1 MGKIGNGIIGSIQGS
16 IGNITGYRRKHNAI
30 IAIKRGVQSYESTQ
44 LQLDARAK
52 FVNVKDFIETLKGF
66 PYGLK
71 FWKPRSKLLPENIAY
86 SLNADAFNAD
96 GVIDASLIVT
106 SIGKLAP
113 GLIIAANSTIVPKE
127 LFVYWVSQ
135 VSHLPSNDL
144 DRLNLVYY
152 NERTKLWHQGG
163 AGLFRASGDYGGGH
177 SHDWQAGDIVHFFL
191 SFVSQDYPEFACLSN
206 HYQIVVT
213 AT

>member
-1 MGKIGNGIIGSIQGS
+1 MGKLGNGIIGSIQGS
-16 IGNITGYRRKHNAI
+16 IGNITGYRRKHNTV
-30 IAIKRGVQSYESTQ
+30 IATKRGKQNYESTQ

-52 FVNVKDFIETLKGF
+52 FLQVKAFIEVLKAF

-71 FWKPRSKLLPENIAY
+71 YWKPRVKLLPENLAY

-113 GLIIAANSTIVPKE
+113 GLIVAANSTITPKE
-127 LFVYWVSQ
+127 LFVYWISPA
-135 VSHLPSNDL
+135 SNLPSSDF
-144 DRLNLVYY
+144 DGVNLIYY

-163 AGLFRASGDYGGGH
+163 TGLFRISGDYGGGH
-177 SHDWQAGDIVHFFL
+177 GHAWQAGDIVHFYL
-191 SFVSQDYPEFACLSN
+191 SFVSQDYPEFASLSN